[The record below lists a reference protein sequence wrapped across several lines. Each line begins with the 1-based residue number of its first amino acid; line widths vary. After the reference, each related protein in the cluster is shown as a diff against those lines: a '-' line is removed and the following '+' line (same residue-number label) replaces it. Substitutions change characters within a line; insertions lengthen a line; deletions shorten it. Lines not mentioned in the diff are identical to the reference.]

1 MKIAVLGGKR
11 EQAEVTAILLNAMG
25 HECSVHGQ
33 GGVFLQSGQAE
44 DYDFFVV
51 DAGLST
57 GGMDPLLVGKV
68 RAAAGRAQP
77 ILLLAEAADLE
88 SCVASSLDDGADDCM
103 SKPVRAGEL
112 AARVGALLR
121 RAYPDQ
127 ALPADL
133 IRVGDYEIDPVGR
146 TAMLRGQ
153 PVKLSRRE
161 FDLGLYLF
169 RHIGRLVPRIV
180 LEKAIWGRS
189 LEFDSKTL
197 DTHVYRLRVKLQLQP
212 ENGLQ
217 LSSVYAQGFRLTPV
231 MALAASQQAYA

>member
-11 EQAEVTAILLNAMG
+11 EQAEVTAILLNAIG
-25 HECSVHGQ
+25 HECSVHGR
-33 GGVFLQSGQAE
+33 GSVFLQSGQAQ
-44 DYDFFVV
+44 DYDFCRGCGPV
-51 DAGLST
+51 D

-88 SCVASSLDDGADDCM
+88 NCVTSSLEDGADDCM

-180 LEKAIWGRS
+180 LEKQSG
-189 LEFDSKTL
+189 
-197 DTHVYRLRVKLQLQP
+197 
-212 ENGLQ
+212 
-217 LSSVYAQGFRLTPV
+217 
-231 MALAASQQAYA
+231 AARWNSIPRRWTRMSTACG

>member
-1 MKIAVLGGKR
+1 
-11 EQAEVTAILLNAMG
+11 
-25 HECSVHGQ
+25 
-33 GGVFLQSGQAE
+33 
-44 DYDFFVV
+44 
-51 DAGLST
+51 
-57 GGMDPLLVGKV
+57 MDPLLVGKV

-88 SCVASSLDDGADDCM
+88 NCVTSSLEDGADDCM

-153 PVKLSRRE
+153 PVKPSRRE

-217 LSSVYAQGFRLTPV
+217 LSSVYAQGFRLMPV
-231 MALAASQQAYA
+231 MALAASQKAYA

>member
-1 MKIAVLGGKR
+1 
-11 EQAEVTAILLNAMG
+11 
-25 HECSVHGQ
+25 
-33 GGVFLQSGQAE
+33 
-44 DYDFFVV
+44 
-51 DAGLST
+51 
-57 GGMDPLLVGKV
+57 MDPLLVGKV

-88 SCVASSLDDGADDCM
+88 NCVTSLEDGADDCM

-153 PVKLSRRE
+153 PVKPSRRE
-161 FDLGLYLF
+161 FDLACTCSG
-169 RHIGRLVPRIV
+169 ILVVWCRASCW
-180 LEKAIWGRS
+180 KAIWGRS

-212 ENGLQ
+212 ENG
-217 LSSVYAQGFRLTPV
+217 SS
-231 MALAASQQAYA
+231 

>member
-1 MKIAVLGGKR
+1 
-11 EQAEVTAILLNAMG
+11 
-25 HECSVHGQ
+25 
-33 GGVFLQSGQAE
+33 
-44 DYDFFVV
+44 
-51 DAGLST
+51 
-57 GGMDPLLVGKV
+57 
-68 RAAAGRAQP
+68 
-77 ILLLAEAADLE
+77 
-88 SCVASSLDDGADDCM
+88 M

-180 LEKAIWGRS
+180 LESNLG
-189 LEFDSKTL
+189 
-197 DTHVYRLRVKLQLQP
+197 P
-212 ENGLQ
+212 
-217 LSSVYAQGFRLTPV
+217 
-231 MALAASQQAYA
+231 LAGIRFQDAGHACLPLAGEAAAAA

>member
-1 MKIAVLGGKR
+1 
-11 EQAEVTAILLNAMG
+11 
-25 HECSVHGQ
+25 
-33 GGVFLQSGQAE
+33 
-44 DYDFFVV
+44 
-51 DAGLST
+51 
-57 GGMDPLLVGKV
+57 
-68 RAAAGRAQP
+68 
-77 ILLLAEAADLE
+77 
-88 SCVASSLDDGADDCM
+88 M

-212 ENGLQ
+212 ENG
-217 LSSVYAQGFRLTPV
+217 SS
-231 MALAASQQAYA
+231 